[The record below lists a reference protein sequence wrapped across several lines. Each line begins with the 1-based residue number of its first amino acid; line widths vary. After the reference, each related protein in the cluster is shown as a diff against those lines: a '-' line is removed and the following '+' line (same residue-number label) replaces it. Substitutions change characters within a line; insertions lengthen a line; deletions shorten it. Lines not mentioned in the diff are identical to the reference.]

1 MITPTTASEK
11 LLFSTVRIEASSNA
25 GLSSVGTGFF
35 FNFSLD
41 DNRSIPTIIT
51 NKHVV
56 EGTTHGSLQV
66 HEAKGGGDD
75 FMPSGR
81 SFTVELDQ
89 FEKRWF
95 RHPEEEVDLCAMPF
109 EPLRHQAEEESKTIF
124 SVSLDE
130 SLVRDDANLK
140 DEFGAVEEVL
150 MIGYPIGLWDETN
163 NLPIIRRGISATHP
177 GIDWE
182 GNSIQIAD
190 IACFPGSS
198 GSPVLIVD
206 EGTYKSKTG
215 GIVMG
220 GDRIVLLGALYAGPQ
235 WTAEGDV
242 RVREI
247 PTSRERIT
255 VETGVMI
262 HLGYVVKAKEIL
274 ALGAYMKNMLRSQG
288 AL

>member
-11 LLFSTVRIEASSNA
+11 LLFSTVRIEAHSGA

-35 FNFSLD
+35 FSFSLD
-41 DNRSIPTIIT
+41 NDRQIPTIIT

-56 EGTTHGSLQV
+56 EGTTHGSFQV
-66 HEAKGGGDD
+66 HEAKGGDEGPV
-75 FMPSGR
+75 PSGR
-81 SFTVELDQ
+81 SFTVEFDQ
-89 FEKRWF
+89 FESRWF
-95 RHPEEEVDLCAMPF
+95 GHPKEDVDLCAMPF
-109 EPLRHQAEEESKTIF
+109 EPLRRQAEGENKVIL

-130 SLVRDDANLK
+130 SLVRDDANLQ

-150 MIGYPIGLWDETN
+150 MVGYPIGLWDETN

-182 GNSIQIAD
+182 GKSIQIAD

-242 RVREI
+242 KVREI

-255 VETGVMI
+255 VKTGVMI
-262 HLGYVVKAKEIL
+262 HLGYIVKAKEIL
-274 ALGAYMKNMLRSQG
+274 ALGEHMKKAFQSQG